1 MTSEGETL
9 ILKKNSTEFCSDK
22 KMVNKDIRGFLQTT
36 KFYKSK
42 NAANPFLPKKRNTEG
57 KASIHPE
64 GTTIKKQGN
73 TTPKQI
79 ATRKIHANE
88 LHTKIGNSR
97 EYRMYKTTKHLQ

>member
-1 MTSEGETL
+1 
-9 ILKKNSTEFCSDK
+9 
-22 KMVNKDIRGFLQTT
+22 MVNKDIRGFLQTT

-42 NAANPFLPKKRNTEG
+42 KAANPFLPKKRNTEG

-88 LHTKIGNSR
+88 LHTKLRLG
-97 EYRMYKTTKHLQ
+97 EDRMRANAKHLRYIAKGTL